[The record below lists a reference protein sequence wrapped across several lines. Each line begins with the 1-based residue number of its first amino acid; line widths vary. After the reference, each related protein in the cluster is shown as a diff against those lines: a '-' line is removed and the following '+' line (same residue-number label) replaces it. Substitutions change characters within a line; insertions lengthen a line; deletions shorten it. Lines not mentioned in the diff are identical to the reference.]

1 MTSAVRPPHGGAPDG
16 ARRGGAHR
24 ALLPMGILLGGGVLA
39 LGIQSV
45 FDPFRQDIPL
55 CPVYHLTGLYCPG
68 CGATR
73 AVHALI
79 DGDLLLAMQNNV
91 LIVIAAPLVVLGL
104 LWWTVRRMLGRPALP
119 LPSTRTMLVLVALA
133 VLFAVLRNI
142 PAFWFIAPTSLV
154 GA

>member
-1 MTSAVRPPHGGAPDG
+1 MLPLGLLAGGGA
-16 ARRGGAHR
+16 
-24 ALLPMGILLGGGVLA
+24 LA
-39 LGIQSV
+39 LGVQKV

-73 AVHALI
+73 AVHAAI
-79 DGDLLLAMQNNV
+79 DGDLLLAAQNNV
-91 LIVIAAPLVVLGL
+91 LIVV
-104 LWWTVRRMLGRPALP
+104 ALP
-119 LPSTRTMLVLVALA
+119 LVSLGLVWWAVRRVQGRTTDLMPSRAAVLVLVALVVVFGA
-133 VLFAVLRNI
+133 LRNL